1 MIPVI
6 DSDLILKKPEKLGD
20 IGELYDY
27 NFPMLEYT
35 NNHLVSFVLM
45 IFDKEKYLTTLGVDR
60 EICQTLVK
68 DIATTYNV
76 VPYHHFTHAF
86 SVF

>member
-1 MIPVI
+1 MRRVEEVEEEEF
-6 DSDLILKKPEKLGD
+6 DENRLD
-20 IGELYDY
+20 DY

-35 NNHLVSFVLM
+35 NKQLIGHALTIM
-45 IFDKEKYLTTLGVDR
+45 EKENYLSSLK
-60 EICQTLVK
+60 INKSLLINLLN
-68 DIATTYNV
+68 DITRNYNV